1 VPENLLSL
9 IMPSLDITV
18 LLVMMVTF
26 FISGIVKGFLGIGL
40 PAAAMGLLTLVTTPT
55 HAIALLTLPIIFTNL
70 TQFGRAA
77 NKVEIAKAYWVF
89 ALAIMIAIFITSL
102 FINRYP
108 ISFLTVSIGIA
119 MIIFALNGLYGI
131 RLPIGPGR
139 GWQVGFGLL
148 SGVLGGLSSIW
159 SPTVAMY
166 LIARNLEKDDFIAAT
181 GFLFL
186 AGCFPLALG
195 LYLAGTLTVETMLQS
210 LIGLVVVLTG
220 FRIGEILRN
229 HVPQQTFRKIVLIAF
244 LCMGVRLIAVGLF

>member
-1 VPENLLSL
+1 
-9 IMPSLDITV
+9 MPSLDITV
-18 LLVMMVTF
+18 LIVMMSTF
-26 FISGIVKGFLGIGL
+26 LLSGIVKGFLGIGL

-77 NKVEIAKAYWVF
+77 NKIEVAKTYWVF
-89 ALAIMIAIFITSL
+89 ALAIMLTIFITSI

-108 ISFLTVSIGIA
+108 TSFLTISIGIA
-119 MIIFALNGLYGI
+119 MIVFSLNGLYGI

-139 GWQVGFGLL
+139 GWQVGFGVA
-148 SGVLGGLSSIW
+148 SGILGGLSSIW

-166 LIARNLEKDDFIAAT
+166 LLARNLEKDDFIAAT

-186 AGCFPLALG
+186 AGCFPLAFG
-195 LYLAGTLTVETMLQS
+195 LYLAGTLTIETMLQS
-210 LIGLVVVLTG
+210 LVGMCVVLTG

-229 HVPQQTFRKIVLIAF
+229 HVPQEIFRKIVLVAF
-244 LCMGVRLIAVGLF
+244 LLMGARLIAVGIF

>member
-1 VPENLLSL
+1 MDNILTLL
-9 IMPSLDITV
+9 MPSLDITV
-18 LLVMMVTF
+18 LMVMMVTF
-26 FISGIVKGFLGIGL
+26 LLSGIVKGFLGIGL

-55 HAIALLTLPIIFTNL
+55 HAIALLTLPIIFSNL
-70 TQFGRAA
+70 TQFSRAA
-77 NKVEIAKAYWVF
+77 NKIEVVRTYWAF
-89 ALAIMIAIFITSL
+89 ALAIMLAIFFTSI

-108 ISFLTVSIGIA
+108 TSFLTISIGIA

-139 GWQVGFGLL
+139 GWQIGFGIA

-166 LIARNLEKDDFIAAT
+166 LLARNLEKDDFIAAT

-195 LYLAGTLTVETMLQS
+195 LYIAGTLTPVTMLQS
-210 LIGLVVVLTG
+210 LIGMCVVLTG
-220 FRIGEILRN
+220 FRIGEVMRN
-229 HVPQQTFRKIVLIAF
+229 HVPQDTFRKIVLVAF
-244 LCMGVRLIAVGLF
+244 LLMGFRLIAVGVF

>member
-1 VPENLLSL
+1 VPENFLSL

-18 LLVMMVTF
+18 LMVMMVTF
-26 FISGIVKGFLGIGL
+26 LMSGIVKGFLGIGL

-55 HAIALLTLPIIFTNL
+55 HAIALLTLPIIFSNL
-70 TQFGRAA
+70 TQFSRAR
-77 NKVEIAKAYWVF
+77 NKMEVARTYWVF
-89 ALAIMIAIFITSL
+89 ALAIMTAIFLTSL

-108 ISFLTVSIGIA
+108 TSFLTISIGVA

-131 RLPIGPGR
+131 KLPVGPGR
-139 GWQVGFGLL
+139 GWQIGFGLA

-166 LIARNLEKDDFIAAT
+166 LLARDLEKDDFIAAT

-210 LIGLVVVLTG
+210 LVGMVVVLTG
-220 FRIGEILRN
+220 FRIGETLRN
-229 HVPQQTFRKIVLIAF
+229 HVPQQTFRKVALVAF
-244 LCMGVRLIAVGLF
+244 LLMGARLVAVGVF